1 MRCREFEDRIN
12 DLLDQRLPPERD
24 ALLLR
29 HAGECHS
36 CHELL
41 AGQATLLAGVELLE
55 TPPLSTNFAAAVLT
69 QSREIPVAL
78 EMNTPRSGKR
88 NWLGILAG
96 LVSLA
101 AVVLLAV
108 WIGMSR
114 QENPARPI
122 AVNPARPIAV
132 KPASPAAPKKVEVA
146 KDSTPPKQSAPT
158 SIANAVAP
166 PPVAAKEEYQEYR
179 DAINS
184 LTAQLPSAVEKID
197 EVQQSTPAI
206 RPLRASFSMAIG
218 TLQRTIP
225 SRATKRDTRPT
236 KPDSGFLY
244 SHQRDVVV

>member
-1 MRCREFEDRIN
+1 MRCREFEDRMN

-24 ALLLR
+24 SLLLR

-36 CHELL
+36 CHQLL
-41 AGQATLLAGVELLE
+41 AGQATLFAGVELLE
-55 TPPLSTNFAAAVLT
+55 IPPVSTNFAATVLA
-69 QSREIPVAL
+69 QSRELPVAL
-78 EMNTPRSGKR
+78 AMNTPRSGKKK
-88 NWLGILAG
+88 WLGVLAG

-101 AVVLLAV
+101 AVVLVAV

-114 QENPARPI
+114 QEDPASPT
-122 AVNPARPIAV
+122 AV
-132 KPASPAAPKKVEVA
+132 KPAPPATPKTIELA
-146 KDSTPPKQSAPT
+146 KDSTPPTPSAP
-158 SIANAVAP
+158 SIAKAVAP
-166 PPVAAKEEYQEYR
+166 PRVAPPVAAKEEYQEYR

-184 LTAQLPSAVEKID
+184 FTAQLPSAVEKID

-225 SRATKRDTRPT
+225 SRTTKRDTRPT

>member
-1 MRCREFEDRIN
+1 MRCREFEDRMN

-24 ALLLR
+24 SLLLR

-36 CHELL
+36 CHQLL

-55 TPPLSTNFAAAVLT
+55 IPPVSTNFAAAVLA

-78 EMNTPRSGKR
+78 AMNMPRSGKKK
-88 NWLGILAG
+88 WLGVLAG

-101 AVVLLAV
+101 AVVLVAV

-114 QENPARPI
+114 QEDPARPT
-122 AVNPARPIAV
+122 AV
-132 KPASPAAPKKVEVA
+132 KPASPAAPKTIELA
-146 KDSTPPKQSAPT
+146 KDSTPPTLSAP
-158 SIANAVAP
+158 SIARAVAP
-166 PPVAAKEEYQEYR
+166 PRVAPPVAAKEEYQEYR

-184 LTAQLPSAVEKID
+184 FTAQLPSAVEKID

-225 SRATKRDTRPT
+225 SRTTKRDTRPT

-244 SHQRDVVV
+244 SHQRDVMV

>member
-1 MRCREFEDRIN
+1 MRCREFEDRMN
-12 DLLDQRLPPERD
+12 DVLDQRLPPERD

-29 HAGECHS
+29 HAGECQS
-36 CHELL
+36 CHQLL

-55 TPPLSTNFAAAVLT
+55 IPPLSTNFAAAVLA

-78 EMNTPRSGKR
+78 EMNTRRIGKKK
-88 NWLGILAG
+88 WLGVLAG

-101 AVVLLAV
+101 AVVLVAV
-108 WIGMSR
+108 WIGSSR
-114 QENPARPI
+114 QQEPAG
-122 AVNPARPIAV
+122 PAAV
-132 KPASPAAPKKVEVA
+132 KPASPAAAPKTIEVA
-146 KDSTPPKQSAPT
+146 KDSMPQKPPAPT
-158 SIANAVAP
+158 SIAKAVAP
-166 PPVAAKEEYQEYR
+166 PRVAPPVAAKEEYQEYR

-184 LTAQLPSAVEKID
+184 FTSQLPSAVEKID

-225 SRATKRDTRPT
+225 SRTTKRDTRPT

>member
-1 MRCREFEDRIN
+1 MRCREFEDRMN

-36 CHELL
+36 CHQLL

-55 TPPLSTNFAAAVLT
+55 MPPLSTNFAAAVLA
-69 QSREIPVAL
+69 QSREILVAQA
-78 EMNTPRSGKR
+78 MNTPRSGKKK
-88 NWLGILAG
+88 WLGVLAG

-101 AVVLLAV
+101 AVVLVAV

-114 QENPARPI
+114 QEDPARPT
-122 AVNPARPIAV
+122 AV
-132 KPASPAAPKKVEVA
+132 KPASPATAPKTVELA
-146 KDSTPPKQSAPT
+146 KDSTLPTPSAP
-158 SIANAVAP
+158 SIAKAVAP
-166 PPVAAKEEYQEYR
+166 PRVAPPVAAKEEYQEYR

-184 LTAQLPSAVEKID
+184 FTAQLPSAVERID

-225 SRATKRDTRPT
+225 SRTKRDNRPT

>member
-1 MRCREFEDRIN
+1 MRCREFEDRMN
-12 DLLDQRLPPERD
+12 DVLDQRLPPERD

-29 HAGECHS
+29 HAGECRS
-36 CHELL
+36 CHQLL

-55 TPPLSTNFAAAVLT
+55 TPPLSTNFVTAVLV
-69 QSREIPVAL
+69 QSRETPVAR
-78 EMNTPRSGKR
+78 EMNPQRSGKKK
-88 NWLGILAG
+88 WLRILAG

-101 AVVLLAV
+101 AVVLVAV

-114 QENPARPI
+114 QEDPARPT
-122 AVNPARPIAV
+122 AV
-132 KPASPAAPKKVEVA
+132 KPASPPAPKTIELA
-146 KDSTPPKQSAPT
+146 KDSTPPTPSAP
-158 SIANAVAP
+158 SIAKAVAP
-166 PPVAAKEEYQEYR
+166 PRVAPPVAAKEEYQEYR

-184 LTAQLPSAVEKID
+184 FTAQLPSAVEKID

-225 SRATKRDTRPT
+225 SRTTKRDTRPT

-244 SHQRDVVV
+244 SHQRDVMV

>member
-1 MRCREFEDRIN
+1 MRCREFEDRMN
-12 DLLDQRLPPERD
+12 DALDQRLPPERD

-29 HAGECHS
+29 HAGECRS
-36 CHELL
+36 CRQLL
-41 AGQATLLAGVELLE
+41 AGQATLLAGIELME
-55 TPPLSTNFAAAVLT
+55 TPPLSTSFATAVLV
-69 QSREIPVAL
+69 QSREIPVAT
-78 EMNTPRSGKR
+78 EINTRQSGKKK
-88 NWLGILAG
+88 WLRMLAG

-101 AVVLLAV
+101 AVVLVAV

-114 QENPARPI
+114 QQDPARPT
-122 AVNPARPIAV
+122 AV
-132 KPASPAAPKKVEVA
+132 KPAAPLAPKTIEVA
-146 KDSTPPKQSAPT
+146 KDSMPPKPSAPT
-158 SIANAVAP
+158 LIAKAVAP
-166 PPVAAKEEYQEYR
+166 PSIAPPVAAKEEYQEYR

-225 SRATKRDTRPT
+225 SRTKRDTRPI

-244 SHQRDVVV
+244 SHQRDLMV

>member
-1 MRCREFEDRIN
+1 MRCREFEDRMN

-29 HAGECHS
+29 HAGECRS

-55 TPPLSTNFAAAVLT
+55 TPPLSTNFAAAVLV
-69 QSREIPVAL
+69 QSREIPEAL
-78 EMNTPRSGKR
+78 ETNTPRSGKKK
-88 NWLGILAG
+88 WLGMLVG

-101 AVVLLAV
+101 AVVLVAV

-114 QENPARPI
+114 QEDPARP
-122 AVNPARPIAV
+122 AAA
-132 KPASPAAPKKVEVA
+132 KPASPAAAPKTIEVA
-146 KDSTPPKQSAPT
+146 KDLAPPKQSAPT
-158 SIANAVAP
+158 SVANAVAP
-166 PPVAAKEEYQEYR
+166 PIAAKEEYQEYR

-225 SRATKRDTRPT
+225 SRTTKRDTRPA